1 MKNAMVMPTVLM
13 VTLFISILI
22 GTYMMNTSVNI
33 SREYHRD
40 LAEVRG
46 YWGAYGAKELNVSD
60 IRYEYENYNIDVN
73 QSGDDYVWEWNLTTP
88 VSKSSGIKNKDLYI
102 RKITLENNDSNKIKS
117 YEGN

>member
-22 GTYMMNTSVNI
+22 GTYMMSTSVNI
-33 SREYHRD
+33 SRAYHRD

-46 YWGAYGAKELNVSD
+46 YWGAYGAKELNATNVLSY
-60 IRYEYENYNIDVN
+60 RYGNYNIDVN
-73 QSGDDYVWEWNLTTP
+73 HTNTNTWEWNLTITGG
-88 VSKSSGIKNKDLYI
+88 SGV
-102 RKITLENNDSNKIKS
+102 TNNDIYTRVLTTTDDTGSIES